1 MKFLLKKLTKN
12 QTLKTK
18 AKRKIQLK
26 KKLLTLKLYKT
37 TWSPTKFKSN
47 GRRCTPFAIYLTK
60 QKGWL
65 SKVFSEYSEGSEH
78 WTTLAVILTQHSTR
92 TFEGHAQPG
101 KQTNTIR
108 KWPDDK
114 LMLVKGRVYKQ
125 MCDGERKQ
133 MVRTKEKNTSENFIL
148 RCEKSGLYK
157 NNLTTL

>member
-1 MKFLLKKLTKN
+1 MIAH
-12 QTLKTK
+12 Q
-18 AKRKIQLK
+18 IQEQWE
-26 KKLLTLKLYKT
+26 TVY
-37 TWSPTKFKSN
+37 
-47 GRRCTPFAIYLTK
+47 PFAIYSTK

-65 SKVFSEYSEGSEH
+65 SKVFSEYSEGTEH

-101 KQTNTIR
+101 KQTNAIWKR
-108 KWPDDK
+108 PDVK
-114 LMLVKGRVYKQ
+114 QMLVKGRVYKQ

-133 MVRTKEKNTSENFIL
+133 MVRTKERNTSENFIL